1 MTTTSRQKR
10 MAKKR
15 NAQIQALAKR
25 TSNRVEKALLIMVRG
40 KPMPDMPAIPSKT
53 RTSADPEKRI
63 AAVARQKMRRCSKL
77 PRGVR

>member
-63 AAVARQKMRRCSKL
+63 AAAARQKMRCCSKL